1 MMRIGVI
8 GCGNMASAVVIGIHK
23 SNPELEFLTY
33 TPSQV
38 RAKNLAQEV
47 KGAVV
52 SSLQDF
58 EKVDYLMIA
67 CKPQQFSSLA
77 KELEGLDLSKLTLV
91 SIMAAV
97 PIEKI
102 QTALK
107 SKNVIRLMPSMPMQ
121 VEEGISLLLASD
133 GLQKEKMADFSEL
146 LKGSSVIF
154 ECKSETEFNQL
165 TVLTASGPAY
175 VYYLAEIFE
184 KQLLDWG
191 VDKDAAKQLA
201 IQLFKGSSLFMEA
214 STLSLNDQIAQVT
227 SKKGVTIEAIDL
239 FRSSSIGQ
247 NIKTGVERAFQRS
260 LEIEKA
266 IESEIR

>member
-1 MMRIGVI
+1 MRIGVI
-8 GCGNMASAVVIGIHK
+8 GCGNMASAVVLGIHA
-23 SNPELEFLTY
+23 SHPEVEFLTY

-38 RAKNLAQEV
+38 RAKNLAQKV

-52 SSLQDF
+52 SSLHDF
-58 EKVDYLMIA
+58 ESVDYLIIA
-67 CKPQQFSSLA
+67 CKPQQFSSLT
-77 KELEGLDLSKLTLV
+77 KDLEGVDLSKVVLV

-97 PIEKI
+97 PTEKI
-102 QTALK
+102 QVAM
-107 SKNVIRLMPSMPMQ
+107 KNKKVLRLMPSMPME
-121 VEEGISLLLASD
+121 VGEGISLVYGADDLE
-133 GLQKEKMADFSEL
+133 EKQMTDFSSL
-146 LKGSSVIF
+146 LQGSSMVYA
-154 ECKSETEFNQL
+154 CKTEKEFNQL

-191 VDKDAAKQLA
+191 VDKDVSKQLA
-201 IQLFKGSSLFMEA
+201 VQLFKGSSLFMEK
-214 STLSLNDQIAQVT
+214 SKLSLNDQIAQVT

-247 NIKTGVERAFQRS
+247 NIKTGVERAFKRS
-260 LEIEKA
+260 LEIEEA

>member
-1 MMRIGVI
+1 MRIGVI
-8 GCGNMASAVVIGIHK
+8 GCGNMASAVVLGIHK
-23 SNPELEFLTY
+23 SNPEVEFLTY

-38 RAKNLAQEV
+38 RAKNLAQKV

-52 SSLQDF
+52 SSLHDF
-58 EKVDYLMIA
+58 SKVDYLMIA
-67 CKPQQFSSLA
+67 CKPQQFSSLV
-77 KELEGLDLSKLTLV
+77 KELESVDLSDVTLV

-97 PIEKI
+97 PAEKI
-102 QTALK
+102 AEALK
-107 SKNVIRLMPSMPMQ
+107 NKRVIRLMPSMPMQ
-121 VEEGISLLLASD
+121 VGEGISLLLASD
-133 GLQKEKMADFSEL
+133 EVLKEQMNVFSNCL
-146 LKGSSVIF
+146 VGSSMIYH
-154 ECKSETEFNQL
+154 CKTETEFNQL

-184 KQLLDWG
+184 KQLLDWN

-201 IQLFKGSSLFMEA
+201 IQLFKGSSLFMET
-214 STLSLNDQIAQVT
+214 SDLSLSDQIAQVT

-247 NIKTGVERAFQRS
+247 NIKTGVERAFKRS
-260 LEIEKA
+260 LEIEEA